1 MKLKIVKLKFSFA
14 TINSEIKYP
23 NLFKYRNLYCLYDAI
38 KHLNQ
43 YFSTKQ
49 PHSMRALID

>member
-1 MKLKIVKLKFSFA
+1 MKLKIVKLKFIFA

-49 PHSMRALID
+49 AHSMRALID